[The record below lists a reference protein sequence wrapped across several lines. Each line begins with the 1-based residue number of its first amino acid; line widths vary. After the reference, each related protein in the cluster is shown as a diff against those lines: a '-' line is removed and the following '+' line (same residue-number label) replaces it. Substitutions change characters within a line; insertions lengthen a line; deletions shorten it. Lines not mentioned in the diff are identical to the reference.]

1 MLRRRRGFTLIEL
14 LVVIAIIAILIAL
27 LLPAVQQAREAA
39 RRTECKNN
47 LKQIGL
53 ALHNYHDNFL
63 MFPPGQIANTFL
75 SNAVGNYA
83 SPDEPRT
90 ILTANNGLA
99 INPLGL
105 HGTSWMVFIL
115 PHIDQQAVYNF
126 WNFDQNVRMNGDLA
140 KLTTDLNPIFPAKTD
155 IKVFYCPSRRV
166 TMKAT
171 DVYSLTDRIDNTAFT
186 QTVQGVA
193 AWTKGGNDYAGCL
206 GSGIAFADAQNARQT
221 YLLNPVQLQNTI
233 INGFSAYT
241 QHSFHR
247 GIFGVNSNT
256 AIAEIQDGTSNTI
269 LCAERV
275 LFKIQLL
282 PNRWSSDGWY
292 WGGPATLFT
301 TRDSPNR
308 RDHFD
313 EAGSEH
319 EDGVHV
325 LLADGSVKM
334 MTVNIDQRTWRN
346 LGNMSNGTPVEF

>member
-1 MLRRRRGFTLIEL
+1 MLGRRRGFTLIEL

-53 ALHNYHDNFL
+53 ALHNYHDSFL
-63 MFPPGQIANTFL
+63 MFPPGQIANRFL
-75 SNAVGNYA
+75 SNNIGNYA

-90 ILTANNGLA
+90 MLNVNNGVA
-99 INPLGL
+99 FNPLGL

-115 PHIDQQAVYNF
+115 PYIDQQSIYSF
-126 WNFDQNVRMNGDLA
+126 WNFDQNVRTNGDLPR
-140 KLTTDLNPIFPAKTD
+140 LTTDLTPISPARTE
-155 IKVFYCPSRRV
+155 IKLFYCPSRRV
-166 TMKAT
+166 SMKAT
-171 DVYSLTDRIDNTAFT
+171 EDYLLCDRIDNPDFT
-186 QTVQGVA
+186 QPVQGVGP
-193 AWTKGGNDYAGCL
+193 WTKGGNDYAGCL
-206 GSGIAFADAQNARQT
+206 GSGIAFADAQAARQT
-221 YLLNPVQLQNTI
+221 YLLTPAQLSATVVN
-233 INGFSAYT
+233 NFSPYT
-241 QHSFHR
+241 QHPFHK

-256 AIAEIQDGTSNTI
+256 AIRDVQDGTSNTI

-275 LFKIQLL
+275 LFKVKLP

-301 TRDSPNR
+301 TRDSPSR

-319 EDGVHV
+319 DNGVHV

-334 MTVNIDQRTWRN
+334 MGVNIDQRTWRN
-346 LGNMSNGTPVEF
+346 LGNMTNNTPVEF